1 MAASPNLRFINPS
14 TMSKPPGYTHVVE
27 ATGPG
32 RIVYIA
38 GQLGLTLDGKLAGP
52 PGDFRAQA
60 TQAFEN
66 LKNAL
71 AAVGA
76 GFEHVVKLNNYLTD
90 IRAQL
95 PLYRDCATAMSG
107 PPIRRPRPRWRSAS
121 SPLKAPSTR
130 SKPSPCCRRDSG
142 APIVAQAAQTRCLD
156 TPAPGQPRRSYPL
169 DPANDS
175 RLDGRRPRFR
185 VAKPRAAD

>member
-1 MAASPNLRFINPS
+1 MADSPNLRFVNPS

-95 PLYRDCATAMSG
+95 PLYRDVRDGYVSTAH
-107 PPIRRPRPRWRSAS
+107 PRPRPRWR
-121 SPLKAPSTR
+121 
-130 SKPSPCCRRDSG
+130 
-142 APIVAQAAQTRCLD
+142 
-156 TPAPGQPRRSYPL
+156 
-169 DPANDS
+169 
-175 RLDGRRPRFR
+175 
-185 VAKPRAAD
+185 